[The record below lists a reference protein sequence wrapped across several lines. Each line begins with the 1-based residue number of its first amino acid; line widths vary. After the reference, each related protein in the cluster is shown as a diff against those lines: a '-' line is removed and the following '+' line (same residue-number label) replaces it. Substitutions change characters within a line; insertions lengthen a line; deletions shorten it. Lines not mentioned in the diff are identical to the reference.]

1 MPLLQRA
8 VARRQ
13 MAEAREAMPADR
25 IGGRY
30 LMRQRLFALGQDF
43 FVQDEQG
50 QRVFRIDGKVLRV
63 RTTLIFEDM
72 QGQEIYK
79 IQEKMV
85 RVRESMNIYRGDEV
99 AAKVHNALITPLRDR
114 FQIEVPGGAD
124 FTTKGNIL
132 YHEYVME
139 RDGKPMAIV
148 SRKWFRVRDS
158 YGVEVADAA
167 DTLLVL
173 AITVCIDMMAHE
185 GR

>member
-1 MPLLQRA
+1 
-8 VARRQ
+8 
-13 MAEAREAMPADR
+13 
-25 IGGRY
+25 
-30 LMRQRLFALGQDF
+30 
-43 FVQDEQG
+43 
-50 QRVFRIDGKVLRV
+50 
-63 RTTLIFEDM
+63 M

-114 FQIEVPGGAD
+114 FQIEVPGGTD

-148 SRKWFRVRDS
+148 SRQWFRVRDS
-158 YGVEVADAA
+158 YGVEVADAE

-173 AITVCIDMMAHE
+173 AMTVCIDMMAHE